1 MLPQVKQDI
10 PILDLMIRL
19 TNRFKLEISGSF
31 KRLHAFSW
39 HNGGSRYVAVR
50 RRPIHFCLRICV
62 PYREDD
68 SMQFA
73 VTNNDLWCS
82 TDFQGAPTQ

>member
-10 PILDLMIRL
+10 PVLNLMIWL
-19 TNRFKLEISGSF
+19 ANRFEPEIPGSF

-39 HNGGSRYVAVR
+39 HNRGSRDVAVR

-68 SMQFA
+68 GMQFA
-73 VTNNDLWCS
+73 VTNNDFWCS
-82 TDFQGAPTQ
+82 ADLQGALTQ